1 MERIK
6 EAIEKA
12 KASRGRDE
20 PRSKAEPAPRQAQEA
35 VTDVDKIT
43 YRQTKIIHLDPL
55 CLEENRIISY
65 SKNDARS
72 MSFDILRTQVLRKMQ
87 VNNWRTLAITSP
99 TPKCGKTVVALNLAL
114 SIAHQTEQT
123 VLLAD
128 FDLRNPKIA
137 EYLGLPIGDSL
148 VDYLEGGVE
157 LADVFVN
164 PGVPRLTLLPNHSP
178 IFNATEMLTTSR
190 MKALVADIRDRYES
204 RMVIFDLP
212 PVLTTDDAM
221 AFMPQV
227 DCALLVVANG
237 ASTTSDVKEADRLL
251 QTTNLIGTILNK
263 AEENSKSYY

>member
-12 KASRGRDE
+12 KASRGE
-20 PRSKAEPAPRQAQEA
+20 PQRKAETAPRKVRDSVA
-35 VTDVDKIT
+35 DVEKIT
-43 YRQTKIIHLDPL
+43 YRQTQVIHLDPL
-55 CLEENRIISY
+55 VLEENRIISY

-87 VNNWRTLAITSP
+87 VNDWRTLAITSP

-128 FDLRNPKIA
+128 FDLRNPAIA
-137 EYLGLPIGDSL
+137 AYLGLPTGVSL
-148 VDYLEGGVE
+148 IDYLEGEAE
-157 LADVFVN
+157 LADVFIN

-178 IFNATEMLTTSR
+178 IANATETLTTSR
-190 MKALVADIRDRYES
+190 MKALVADIRNRYES

-251 QTTNLIGTILNK
+251 QTTNLIGTLLNK
-263 AEENSKSYY
+263 SEENTSTYY

>member
-12 KASRGRDE
+12 KASSNV
-20 PRSKAEPAPRQAQEA
+20 PREIAEQAPRQVHSA
-35 VTDVDKIT
+35 VADVDKIT
-43 YRQTKIIHLDPL
+43 YRQTQVIQLDPL
-55 CLEENRIISY
+55 HLEENRIISY
-65 SKNDARS
+65 SKNDPRS

-87 VNNWRTLAITSP
+87 VNDWRTLAITSP

-128 FDLRNPKIA
+128 FDLRNPKVA
-137 EYLGLPIGDSL
+137 KYLGLPIGVSL
-148 VDYLEGGVE
+148 IDYLEGE
-157 LADVFVN
+157 ADLADVFIN
-164 PGVPRLTLLPNHSP
+164 PGIPRLTLLPNHSP
-178 IFNATEMLTTSR
+178 IFNATETLTTSR
-190 MKALVADIRDRYES
+190 MKALVSDIRNRYES

-212 PVLTTDDAM
+212 PVLMTDDAM

-237 ASTTSDVKEADRLL
+237 ASTTSDVKEASRLL
-251 QTTNLIGTILNK
+251 QTTNLIGAVLNK
-263 AEENSKSYY
+263 SEEKRSTYY

>member
-12 KASRGRDE
+12 KASRGKPQAATE
-20 PRSKAEPAPRQAQEA
+20 SISRQAQ
-35 VTDVDKIT
+35 DVVEDVEKIT

-55 CLEENRIISY
+55 CLEENRIISL
-65 SKNDARS
+65 SKNDSRS
-72 MSFDILRTQVLRKMQ
+72 MSFDILRTQVLRRMQ
-87 VNNWRTLAITSP
+87 ENEWRTLAITSP
-99 TPKCGKTVVALNLAL
+99 TAKCGKTVVAINLAM

-137 EYLGLPIGDSL
+137 EYLGLPVESSL
-148 VDYLEGGVE
+148 VDYLEGGAE

-178 IFNATEMLTTSR
+178 IFNATETLTTSR
-190 MKALVADIRDRYES
+190 MKALVADIRNRYVT

-221 AFMPQV
+221 AFIPQV

-237 ASTTSDVKEADRLL
+237 ASTTSDVKEASRLL
-251 QTTNLIGTILNK
+251 QTTHLIGTILNK
-263 AEENSKSYY
+263 AEGKSHPYY